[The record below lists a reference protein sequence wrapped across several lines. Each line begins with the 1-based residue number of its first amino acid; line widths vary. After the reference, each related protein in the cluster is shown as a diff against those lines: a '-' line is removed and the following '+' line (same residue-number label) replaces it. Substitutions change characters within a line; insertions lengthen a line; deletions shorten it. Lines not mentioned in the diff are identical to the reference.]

1 MAVNAEFNWWLLIV
15 GLVVGAGLVWF
26 VVADS
31 RRRDADID
39 ADERPREALWLAA
52 VLSREGRP
60 VAPETVDRL
69 LQLHRVYLESPPPD
83 EPAPQE
89 SPVSTGSGPTVPP
102 SAATRETPNVA
113 PSANPATAG
122 DGPTQ

>member
-1 MAVNAEFNWWLLIV
+1 MNAEFNWWLLIV

-39 ADERPREALWLAA
+39 ADERPREALWLSA
-52 VLSREGRP
+52 VLGREGRP
-60 VAPETVDRL
+60 VNPETVDRL
-69 LQLHRVYLESPPPD
+69 LELHKVYLESPPPD
-83 EPAPQE
+83 EPTPQE
-89 SPVSTGSGPTVPP
+89 PPLRTGSGATVPP
-102 SAATRETPNVA
+102 SNETSETPNVA
-113 PSANPATAG
+113 SPSSPATAG

>member
-1 MAVNAEFNWWLLIV
+1 MNAEFNWWLLIV

-39 ADERPREALWLAA
+39 AEERPREAIWLAT

-60 VAPETVDRL
+60 ITPETVDRL
-69 LQLHRVYLESPPPD
+69 LELHAVYLESPPP
-83 EPAPQE
+83 
-89 SPVSTGSGPTVPP
+89 TIRRLRNRRSGPDRVRPWPP
-102 SAATRETPNVA
+102 SAATSETPNVA
-113 PSANPATAG
+113 PPASPATAG

>member
-26 VVADS
+26 VVTDS

-39 ADERPREALWLAA
+39 VNERPREALWLAA
-52 VLSREGRP
+52 VLEREGRP
-60 VAPETVDRL
+60 IAAETVDRL
-69 LQLHRVYLESPPPD
+69 LELHRVYLESPPPD
-83 EPAPQE
+83 DPAPQE
-89 SPVSTGSGPTVPP
+89 PPVRTGSGSTVAP
-102 SAATRETPNVA
+102 SAETRETPNVA

>member
-1 MAVNAEFNWWLLIV
+1 VAVNAEFNWWLLIV

-26 VVADS
+26 VVADA
-31 RRRDADID
+31 RRRDADIE
-39 ADERPREALWLAA
+39 ADERPREAIWLAS

-60 VAPETVDRL
+60 IAPETVDRL

-83 EPAPQE
+83 DPAPQE
-89 SPVSTGSGPTVPP
+89 PPVSTGSGGTRPP
-102 SAATRETPNVA
+102 SADTSETPKVA
-113 PSANPATAG
+113 PSASPATAG

>member
-1 MAVNAEFNWWLLIV
+1 VVNAEFNWWLLIV

-39 ADERPREALWLAA
+39 ADERPREAIWLAS
-52 VLSREGRP
+52 VLSREGP
-60 VAPETVDRL
+60 PITPQTVDRL
-69 LQLHRVYLESPPPD
+69 LELHRIYLESPPPD
-83 EPAPQE
+83 DPAPQVP
-89 SPVSTGSGPTVPP
+89 PVSTGSGATVPP

-113 PSANPATAG
+113 PPANPATAG